1 MTEAV
6 AAVLVVGGAALAALG
21 SIGVLRFP
29 DVLTRM
35 HASTKAAGVGLIAT
49 TAAALLVT
57 DGTSDILQL
66 LLVVLLLFLTT
77 ALSTSVLARAA
88 YNDPETP
95 KRIDGGDDLAAA
107 PQIERFT
114 SPEGRGR
121 PWFLALVLAGIWV
134 VLYGTSTLG
143 VIAAGIVVGS
153 LVTAAMPRFWPVW
166 PAGFLRPVAAIRFG
180 VVFLRQFT
188 ASTLDV
194 VVQLFKPVRSL
205 HTRIVGVPLRLRT
218 PTAVTLLMNAVT
230 FSPGTIAIEACD
242 GEVFVH
248 ALNAPEPER
257 IVASVM
263 ALEERIGAG
272 FAPYDRPTDTVD
284 GDLGGSPGDPPPPTR

>member
-6 AAVLVVGGAALAALG
+6 AAVLVVVGAALATLG

-49 TAAALLVT
+49 TAAALLIT
-57 DGTSDILQL
+57 DGTTDVLLL

-77 ALSTSVLARAA
+77 PLSTSVLARAA

-95 KRIDGGDDLAAA
+95 KRVDGGDDLAVA

-114 SPEGRGR
+114 APEGRGR

-134 VLYGTSTLG
+134 ALYGTVTLG
-143 VIAAGIVVGS
+143 VVLAGIVVGS

-166 PAGFLRPVAAIRFG
+166 PTGFLRPVAAIRFG
-180 VVFLRQFT
+180 IVFLGQFT
-188 ASTLDV
+188 VSTADM
-194 VVQLFKPVRSL
+194 VVQLVKPVRSL
-205 HTRIVGVPLRLRT
+205 HTRVVGVPLRLRT
-218 PTAVTLLMNAVT
+218 QTAVTLLMNSVT

-248 ALNAPEPER
+248 ALNAPEPGR

-263 ALEERIGAG
+263 ALEERISAG
-272 FAPYDRPTDTVD
+272 FAPYEQPTDTVD
-284 GDLGGSPGDPPPPTR
+284 RGSPGDPPPPTK

>member
-6 AAVLVVGGAALAALG
+6 ASVLLVAGAALGALG

-29 DVLTRM
+29 DALTRM
-35 HASTKAAGVGLIAT
+35 HAATKAAGVGLIAT

-57 DGTSDILQL
+57 DGTTDVLLL

-77 ALSTSVLARAA
+77 PLSTSVLARAA

-107 PQIERFT
+107 RQIERFT
-114 SPEGRGR
+114 TPEGRGR

-134 VLYGTSTLG
+134 VLYGTATLG
-143 VIAAGIVVGS
+143 VIAAGILVGS

-166 PAGFLRPVAAIRFG
+166 PAGFLKPVAAIRFG
-180 VVFLRQFT
+180 VVFLGQFT
-188 ASTLDV
+188 ASTVDM
-194 VVQLFKPVRSL
+194 VVQLLRPVRSL
-205 HTRIVGVPLRLRT
+205 HTSVVGVPLRLRT
-218 PTAVTLLMNAVT
+218 PTAVTLLMNSVT

-242 GEVFVH
+242 GQVFVH

-257 IVASVM
+257 IVASVK

-272 FAPYDRPTDTVD
+272 FAPYDRPTDTID
-284 GDLGGSPGDPPPPTR
+284 GGLGSPGDPPPPTR